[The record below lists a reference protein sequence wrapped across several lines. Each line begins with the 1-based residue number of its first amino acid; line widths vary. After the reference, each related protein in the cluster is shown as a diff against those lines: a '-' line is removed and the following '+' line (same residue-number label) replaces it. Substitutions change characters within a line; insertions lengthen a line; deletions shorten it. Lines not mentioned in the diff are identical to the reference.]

1 MNIKPIKTEK
11 DYEEALQRL
20 DVLFDSPAGYPESD
34 EADILALLVEDYEK
48 VHYQIDVPD
57 PVEAIKIRM
66 EQMNLKQS
74 DLVNEF
80 GSKSRVS
87 EVLNRKRKLSV
98 EMIRRLSV
106 RLNLPVKV
114 LIKDYSLSV

>member
-11 DYEEALQRL
+11 DYEDALQRL
-20 DVLFDSPAGYPESD
+20 DILFDAPAGYAESD
-34 EADILALLVEDYEK
+34 EADILAVLIEDYEK
-48 VHYQIDVPD
+48 IYHFIDAPD

-66 EQMNLKQS
+66 EQLNLKQI
-74 DLVNEF
+74 DLVEEF

-87 EVLNRKRKLSV
+87 EVLNRKRKLTI

-106 RLNLPVKV
+106 KLNLPVSV
-114 LIKDYSLSV
+114 LVKDYGLGG

>member
-11 DYEEALQRL
+11 DYDEALQRL

-74 DLVNEF
+74 DLINEF

-106 RLNLPVKV
+106 KLNLPVKV
-114 LIKDYSLSV
+114 LIKDYNLSV